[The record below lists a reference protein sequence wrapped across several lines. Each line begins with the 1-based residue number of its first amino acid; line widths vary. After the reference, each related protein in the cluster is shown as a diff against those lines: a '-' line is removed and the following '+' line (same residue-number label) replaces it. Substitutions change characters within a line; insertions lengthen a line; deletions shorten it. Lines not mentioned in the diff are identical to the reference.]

1 MKFKSLNTTIILP
14 HFITR
19 FCYMYLPVQT
29 PGLVWVTHELW
40 HTVTDSW
47 RYLVTI
53 CFFSLEV
60 TLDRKMVSLVDQSL
74 FVNPILLELESLKLN
89 LGQRLQIHS
98 NHFICDVC
106 QAVTLIK
113 KYSKAAICNQ
123 SNLMQW
129 QNSPQLT
136 MHHSRDTRLEC
147 DLMKWTKHYLNNY

>member
-1 MKFKSLNTTIILP
+1 MKFKSLNATIIASF
-14 HFITR
+14 HYWVWSIFW
-19 FCYMYLPVQT
+19 FKPVCW
-29 PGLVWVTHELW
+29 PGW
-40 HTVTDSW
+40 HINGDRLSLTVSDIW
-47 RYLVTI
+47 WKFV
-53 CFFSLEV
+53 FSLEV

-106 QAVTLIK
+106 HAVTLIK

-129 QNSPQLT
+129 RNSPQLT

-147 DLMKWTKHYLNNY
+147 DLMKWTKQ

>member
-1 MKFKSLNTTIILP
+1 
-14 HFITR
+14 
-19 FCYMYLPVQT
+19 MYLLIQT
-29 PGLVWVTHELW
+29 RGLVWVTHEW
-40 HTVTDSW
+40 WQTVTDSW

-53 CFFSLEV
+53 YFLSLEV
-60 TLDRKMVSLVDQSL
+60 TLDRKMVLLVDQSL

-106 QAVTLIK
+106 HAVTLIK

-147 DLMKWTKHYLNNY
+147 DLMKWTKQYLNNNQFATVASLIPIIF

>member
-19 FCYMYLPVQT
+19 F
-29 PGLVWVTHELW
+29 GLSTGSSPWVGLGDTW
-40 HTVTDSW
+40 MVTDCQWQLAIFSDN
-47 RYLVTI
+47 LF
-53 CFFSLEV
+53 FFSLEV

-106 QAVTLIK
+106 HAVTLIK

-147 DLMKWTKHYLNNY
+147 DLIKWTKQ